1 MKKACIFGFS
11 LIFTRIAQY
20 KLEVFLGSGTIK
32 FLVIFVQNRPMQNL
46 LFLVSGLII
55 LIAGG
60 NWLLKSAVALS
71 LKLNIPKIV
80 IGMTVVSFATSAPEL
95 IVSVKSALDG
105 YPDLA
110 LGNVVGSNIANLGLV
125 LGIIIILGTID
136 VNKSFYKTDWP
147 MMMLASL
154 LFFVFIYFDGE
165 LQQYEGIIMV
175 VSLFLFLVYLLKF
188 QKTAVVDELPEDDIA
203 LPLYKTVL
211 YLGLGGVA
219 LWGGSE
225 LLINGAVGIA
235 TLYGISER
243 VIAVTVISVG
253 TSIPELAASIIA
265 IIKKEKAISLGNL
278 IGSNIFNLLAVLGI
292 TAIITPVKVMDEV
305 LLSSDIFWML
315 GISFL
320 ILPLVFIPKG
330 LRLGWRDG
338 IILLGV
344 YVTFVYFTIR

>member
-1 MKKACIFGFS
+1 
-11 LIFTRIAQY
+11 
-20 KLEVFLGSGTIK
+20 
-32 FLVIFVQNRPMQNL
+32 MQNL
-46 LFLVSGLII
+46 LFIALGLVL

-71 LKLNIPKIV
+71 LRLNIPKIV

-95 IVSVKSALDG
+95 IVSIKAALDG
-105 YPDLA
+105 FPDLA

-125 LGIIIILGTID
+125 LGITILMGSID
-136 VNKSFYKTDWP
+136 VRRTFYTTDWP
-147 MMMLASL
+147 VMMAASL
-154 LFFVFIYFDGE
+154 LFFGFIYFDGV

-175 VSLFLFLVYLLKF
+175 VVLFLFLVYLLRF
-188 QKTAVVDELPEDDIA
+188 QKQAVEDESPEDDEP
-203 LPLYKTVL
+203 LPLYKLVL
-211 YLGLGGVA
+211 FLGLGGTA

-225 LLINGAVGIA
+225 LLINGAVGLA
-235 TLYGISER
+235 TLYGVSER
-243 VIAVTVISVG
+243 IIAVTIVSVG
-253 TSIPELAASIIA
+253 TSIPELAASVIA
-265 IIKKEKAISLGNL
+265 VIKKEKAISLGNL

-292 TAIITPVKVMDEV
+292 TSIITPIRVMDEG

-344 YVTFVYFTIR
+344 YIAFVYITIQ